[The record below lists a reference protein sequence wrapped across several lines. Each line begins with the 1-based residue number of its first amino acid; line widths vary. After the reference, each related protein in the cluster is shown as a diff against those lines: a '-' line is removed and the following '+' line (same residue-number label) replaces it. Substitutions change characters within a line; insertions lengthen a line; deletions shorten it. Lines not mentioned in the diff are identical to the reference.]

1 MDDAEEE
8 FGDIRE
14 QIFHNNVREQ
24 IIFLL
29 LFIILYVASFTLLE
43 RFKRRGVED
52 YYSTDKDEITV
63 YRISTWLCTFALSIS
78 IGAVLL
84 LPISI
89 VSNEVL
95 LLYPNSYYV
104 KWLNISLIQGLWNYI
119 FLFSF
124 ISLIIF
130 LPFAYLFTESEGFFG
145 HRRGLMGRIYETSV
159 VLGLLALTMLGITF
173 VMNAIINQH
182 KSSFQIFLDLW
193 SYHLPFLYSCIS
205 FVGVLMLLVCTP
217 LGFARLFD
225 VVGKFLVKPQFL
237 RDINEEYESCA
248 LEEETLRRRLKHVQV
263 SGDCYMSPTPMSLDG
278 RPPVQDDEYGFP
290 EGFLRQRNGELRSG
304 LSRKLTEIEA
314 KRKVLDKQ
322 RQTSWFRRNVL
333 NPVAMLLLFSLTV
346 LTVLIV
352 IQNTI
357 QLLIGMK
364 ALPLSS
370 RQFTLGISS
379 LSRLGLFGA
388 IIEIVLILYLIV
400 TSSVGLYSSPL
411 MKNIRPRRQ
420 RTPFNLIIA
429 NCALVLILSSAL
441 PLLAKILGITN
452 FDLLG
457 DYGSI
462 EWLGNFKIVLLYN
475 LGFAGAATLCL
486 FNKFTAKVRREL
498 YARHRQDK
506 HHYRCINEDNCKE
519 FKQNSD

>member
-1 MDDAEEE
+1 M
-8 FGDIRE
+8 
-14 QIFHNNVREQ
+14 Q
-24 IIFLL
+24 
-29 LFIILYVASFTLLE
+29 
-43 RFKRRGVED
+43 
-52 YYSTDKDEITV
+52 
-63 YRISTWLCTFALSIS
+63 
-78 IGAVLL
+78 
-84 LPISI
+84 
-89 VSNEVL
+89 
-95 LLYPNSYYV
+95 
-104 KWLNISLIQGLWNYI
+104 
-119 FLFSF
+119 
-124 ISLIIF
+124 
-130 LPFAYLFTESEGFFG
+130 
-145 HRRGLMGRIYETSV
+145 TSV
-159 VLGLLALTMLGITF
+159 SICFVL
-173 VMNAIINQH
+173 V
-182 KSSFQIFLDLW
+182 DLW

-314 KRKVLDKQ
+314 KRKVLGEFTESFPEQMFKLCFIFVVLDKQ

-370 RQFTLGISS
+370 RVSFFTVKY
-379 LSRLGLFGA
+379 LFRH
-388 IIEIVLILYLIV
+388 V
-400 TSSVGLYSSPL
+400 TNVFSCS
-411 MKNIRPRRQ
+411 
-420 RTPFNLIIA
+420 NL
-429 NCALVLILSSAL
+429 L
-441 PLLAKILGITN
+441 
-452 FDLLG
+452 
-457 DYGSI
+457 
-462 EWLGNFKIVLLYN
+462 
-475 LGFAGAATLCL
+475 
-486 FNKFTAKVRREL
+486 
-498 YARHRQDK
+498 
-506 HHYRCINEDNCKE
+506 
-519 FKQNSD
+519 